1 MRAGKLITLSAVAV
15 LMGGASLTT
24 TSAIE
29 HESLQSGSS
38 AQGSS
43 LHKGGVQ
50 HKPLSSRMGPQKTAF
65 ATHKR
70 HGIGPS
76 RSGVYARASAHE
88 LGEAGTG
95 AGPGIPPMR
104 MREIARSIPRIS
116 NVGTEVRIDAVVPR
130 QVRQAAAPL
139 PPEVQRMHPHFR
151 NDRVFR
157 YRDQVVIVNPAT
169 SRIVAIVKA
178 RA

>member
-24 TSAIE
+24 NSAIG
-29 HESLQSGSS
+29 HASQQSGSS
-38 AQGSS
+38 AQGSA

-50 HKPLSSRMGPQKTAF
+50 NRPLSSRMGSQKTAF

-70 HGIGPS
+70 HSIGPP

-95 AGPGIPPMR
+95 AGPGIQPMR
-104 MREIARSIPRIS
+104 MREIARS
-116 NVGTEVRIDAVVPR
+116 
-130 QVRQAAAPL
+130 
-139 PPEVQRMHPHFR
+139 
-151 NDRVFR
+151 
-157 YRDQVVIVNPAT
+157 
-169 SRIVAIVKA
+169 KA